1 MSNDNIIS
9 LFVNSVADCCYLIGK
24 MTHSLFLNNSF
35 NKREK
40 DLDYFFQSVALKN
53 KLDQYPTI
61 LNDNGAYIVKVPAG
75 LNLNN
80 FIKVQDSLET
90 YLEYSVKMSID
101 NQVLK
106 ITKADNKQLENNIP
120 YSQYKRTTSHIEFSI
135 GKSIDSILK
144 LDLKENPH
152 SYIVGTTGSGKSVM
166 TKVILSNLVSLYGA
180 NELELYLC
188 DLKRVELNLFRNVRQ
203 CKKFVYTVSDTTEV
217 IADLLEET
225 NKRYDLFME
234 HEVTNIF
241 EYNKLPNV
249 KKLKYQVLYVE
260 EIVMLLEDKKKQAM
274 KLLKQLIAIS
284 RASGCYV
291 FLTTQRPSNDVIDN
305 VVKANINNRIV
316 LKCEDS
322 KNSIVALD
330 KEGAEDLRG
339 NGHGILKR
347 GSELVEFQGYY
358 ISDDEVK
365 KIIKP
370 FIKTKDF
377 QFKEIKAIKRENK
390 NIKIDNDK
398 LLKGDNKTSKN
409 KPSEVTEV
417 KEDNKIIDLS
427 FIDNL

>member
-1 MSNDNIIS
+1 MSASITTTLIDS
-9 LFVNSVADCCYLIGK
+9 LIGSMDLVAK
-24 MTHSLFLNNSF
+24 LIFGKSKN
-35 NKREK
+35 K
-40 DLDYFFQSVALKN
+40 DLDYFFKTVSLKN
-53 KLDQYPTI
+53 KLNEYPMI
-61 LNDNGAYIVKVPAG
+61 INSSENSYVVKVPTG
-75 LNLNN
+75 LN
-80 FIKVQDSLET
+80 IKDFQKIQSSLEI
-90 YLEYSVKMSID
+90 YLNYPINFKLDNEY
-101 NQVLK
+101 LK

-120 YSQYKRTTSHIEFSI
+120 YSQYKRTTSHIEFTI

-225 NKRYDLFME
+225 NRRYDLFME
-234 HEVTNIF
+234 HEVTSIF

-330 KEGAEDLRG
+330 KEGAENLKG

-347 GSELVEFQGYY
+347 GSELVEFQGYF

-370 FIKTKDF
+370 FIKPK
-377 QFKEIKAIKRENK
+377 KENK
-390 NIKIDNDK
+390 NINDK
-398 LLKGDNKTSKN
+398 LVVEDIKNSKN
-409 KPSEVTEV
+409 SNKQAIEVN
-417 KEDNKIIDLS
+417 KENKIIDLS
-427 FIDNL
+427 FIENL